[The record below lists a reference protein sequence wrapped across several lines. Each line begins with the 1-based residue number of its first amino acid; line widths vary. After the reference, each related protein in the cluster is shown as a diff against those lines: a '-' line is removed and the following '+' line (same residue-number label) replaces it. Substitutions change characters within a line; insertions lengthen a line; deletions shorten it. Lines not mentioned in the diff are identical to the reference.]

1 MSIALQC
8 AQAITILQQV
18 VAFGWSSSSLPNIIS
33 SSHLSLAFVADDD
46 YFVLGFLCY
55 CWMSFCSHGSSL
67 HRVFTWFL
75 LIVCF
80 CFFFELCQLVFSF
93 ALHVWWMSSHP
104 WFLFTK
110 FFSFSN
116 GEARKHRRK
125 QKELGSV
132 GCVNPVGNKAS
143 PSCSQ
148 CCNKKTWRCSPETG
162 MSDHEWNR
170 KTGDQTR
177 FCTSGAF
184 HPQLG
189 PNWMFWSPIGWILQI
204 ALMYESKDISVS
216 FYMSIW
222 ITLMYESKNISASF
236 HIVCE
241 LV

>member
-1 MSIALQC
+1 MGLLYI
-8 AQAITILQQV
+8 
-18 VAFGWSSSSLPNIIS
+18 GSLPDFCWLFAFVFSLNCVNLC
-33 SSHLSLAFVADDD
+33 SHLPCTFDGWVPILDF
-46 YFVLGFLCY
+46 YL
-55 CWMSFCSHGSSL
+55 
-67 HRVFTWFL
+67 
-75 LIVCF
+75 
-80 CFFFELCQLVFSF
+80 
-93 ALHVWWMSSHP
+93 
-104 WFLFTK
+104 

-116 GEARKHRRK
+116 GEAWKHRRK
-125 QKELGSV
+125 QKELKGSV
-132 GCVNPVGNKAS
+132 GWVNPVGNKTS

-162 MSDHEWNR
+162 MTDHEWNR

-236 HIVCE
+236 HIVC
-241 LV
+241 